1 MPRCRC
7 VWPPKG
13 VGTCG
18 PLAMP
23 LLMAG
28 ITISPRTLIARRRTP
43 VLEHSAEER
52 PWTGPTRTQRLIWIG
67 MTSPGVGG
75 DKAELRIEDRDGQ
88 IVYSRAAIDNI
99 NDKIDALGIKV
110 RS

>member
-1 MPRCRC
+1 
-7 VWPPKG
+7 
-13 VGTCG
+13 
-18 PLAMP
+18 
-23 LLMAG
+23 
-28 ITISPRTLIARRRTP
+28 
-43 VLEHSAEER
+43 
-52 PWTGPTRTQRLIWIG
+52 